1 MEQISNKEKKLKL
14 KKKLLVV
21 RDILL
26 VIMAVFFIIIG
37 FMYGV
42 DNGNMAG
49 DGFKNV
55 KYGLFSMS
63 LIFSATFLI
72 ISDYNRKKHK

>member
-1 MEQISNKEKKLKL
+1 MEQISVKEKKLKL
-14 KKKLLVV
+14 KKKILVI

-26 VIMAVFFIIIG
+26 VIMAAFFIIIG

-49 DGFKNV
+49 EGLRNV

-63 LIFSATFLI
+63 LIFSATFI
-72 ISDYNRKKHK
+72 IIAVYNRKKK

>member
-14 KKKLLVV
+14 KKKLLVI

-26 VIMAVFFIIIG
+26 VIMAAFFIIIG

-49 DGFKNV
+49 DGLKNV

-72 ISDYNRKKHK
+72 ISVYNRKRHK